1 MSKHWPYR
9 KDRIS
14 ADEINERYSD
24 EAKKFKKINEDIMTN
39 INSEDPS
46 KWTLEKILNEESIR
60 FGTKVSIKTRRMQER
75 KNGFFVT
82 KYDDRVNIQLEGEGS
97 PRSFYVADID
107 GEIDFMTEGGSMIYP
122 PKDRVKEEV
131 CEFYSLDDI
140 ALVVLARTDIQDTPK
155 NSEWKI
161 LSGGRRYLR
170 YKDTKEIIKEIK
182 DIDELKEDAGPR

>member
-1 MSKHWPYR
+1 
-9 KDRIS
+9 
-14 ADEINERYSD
+14 
-24 EAKKFKKINEDIMTN
+24 MTN

-131 CEFYSLDDI
+131 CEFYLLENTSTI
-140 ALVVLARTDIQDTPK
+140 VLAR
-155 NSEWKI
+155 SEEIEDEENEKWRI
-161 LSGGRRYLR
+161 LPGGKRYLR
-170 YKDTKEIIKEIK
+170 FQDTKEIIKELR
-182 DIDELKEDAGPR
+182 DGE